1 MRAGQI
7 HILRA
12 TELLE
17 EGGFVFW
24 FLSFLG
30 LLPWHMEV
38 PRLGVELELQVP
50 AYARATATWDPSL
63 VCNLHHSS
71 WQWIPNPPDKA
82 MDGTCNP
89 IWLPVRFVNHC
100 ATTETPG
107 GGRFVGCF

>member
-71 WQWIPNPPDKA
+71 WQYRIVNPLSEGRDRTA
-82 MDGTCNP
+82 TSWFLVG
-89 IWLPVRFVNHC
+89 FVNHW
-100 ATTETPG
+100 ATMGTPVDV
-107 GGRFVGCF
+107 F